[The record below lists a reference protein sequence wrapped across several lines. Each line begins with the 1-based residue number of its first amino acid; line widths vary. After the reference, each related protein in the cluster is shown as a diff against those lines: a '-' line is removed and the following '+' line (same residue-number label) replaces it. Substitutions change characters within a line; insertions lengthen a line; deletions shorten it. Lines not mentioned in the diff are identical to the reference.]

1 MAAKLDFYSYD
12 ATTKTESLL
21 KGTYSLGDIF
31 KGSSSIGALK
41 IYNSGDKKAIKP
53 IF

>member
-21 KGTYSLGDIF
+21 KGTYSLGDIYVR
-31 KGSSSIGALK
+31 KTRITKSYLE
-41 IYNSGDKKAIKP
+41 NC
-53 IF
+53 